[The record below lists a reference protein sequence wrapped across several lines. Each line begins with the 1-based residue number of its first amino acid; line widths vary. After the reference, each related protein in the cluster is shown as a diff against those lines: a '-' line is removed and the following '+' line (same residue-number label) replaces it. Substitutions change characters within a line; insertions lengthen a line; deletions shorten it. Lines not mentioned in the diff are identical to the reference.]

1 MAFKNILF
9 DLGGVILEL
18 TPEKSI
24 EAFKRL
30 GCPTEVFKGE
40 FWLADIFGKMDRGT
54 ADEAAFY
61 NEIRNLGHIPHAT
74 DAEILKAW
82 NMFIA
87 GVKPRTFE
95 ALKRLKEQYPL
106 YMLSNINLMHWRKCQ
121 EELMHY
127 QGENAFDWF
136 TKVFASF
143 QLHLQKPERAIYEA
157 VVKEAHIIPEETL
170 FIDDRQDN
178 LDGAAIV
185 GFQTMTTKA
194 GDWIDKLKIFN
205 S

>member
-24 EAFKRL
+24 EAFKSL
-30 GCPTEVFKGE
+30 GCPPEVFEGE
-40 FWLADIFGKMDRGT
+40 FWLAGIFGKMDRGT
-54 ADEAAFY
+54 ANEAEFY
-61 NEIRNLGHIPHAT
+61 NEIRRIGHIPHTT

-95 ALKRLKEQYPL
+95 ALKRLKKQYPL
-106 YMLSNINLMHWRKCQ
+106 YMLSNINLMHWRKCHD
-121 EELMHY
+121 EMMLY
-127 QGENAFDWF
+127 QGDNAFDWF

-143 QLHLQKPERAIYEA
+143 QLHLQKPERAIYET

-170 FIDDRQDN
+170 FIDDRQEN
-178 LDGAAIV
+178 LDGASIV
-185 GFQTMTTKA
+185 GFQTMITK
-194 GDWIDKLKIFN
+194 GGNWIDKLKIFN
-205 S
+205 P